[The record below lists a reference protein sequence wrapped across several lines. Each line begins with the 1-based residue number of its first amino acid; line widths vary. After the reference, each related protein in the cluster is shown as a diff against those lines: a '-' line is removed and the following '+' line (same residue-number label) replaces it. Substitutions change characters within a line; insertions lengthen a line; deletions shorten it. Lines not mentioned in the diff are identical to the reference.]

1 MLIDSFLPLS
11 LFVQRKYLQ
20 IYLTCCLKNTAS
32 DVQIFINRLLMC
44 IPKNKNPT
52 EGRKNPYKLAKC
64 FIRHG
69 NGGRIG
75 FGRVSKFVELGRP
88 YVP

>member
-1 MLIDSFLPLS
+1 MGLMIKVIKHTEKCKL
-11 LFVQRKYLQ
+11 RRNRGKE
-20 IYLTCCLKNTAS
+20 KN
-32 DVQIFINRLLMC
+32 L
-44 IPKNKNPT
+44 
-52 EGRKNPYKLAKC
+52 YKLVKC